1 MFNFKGI
8 PKVIWANTIFFIYV
22 LFGVVGGVIYRN
34 ISSEWE
40 NMKDVRLEY
49 DLFFGLGFSALS
61 ILAIVGL
68 LLRKEWGR
76 QFSIAFCAVLFFANF
91 VLRIGVYIYFK
102 YSQNLSIVVV
112 DPDAIVVSI
121 LSFMFLVLLMKDKT
135 KEFFRVEIM

>member
-1 MFNFKGI
+1 MIRFKEI
-8 PKVIWANTIFFIYV
+8 PKVIWANILFFIYV
-22 LFGVVGGVIYRN
+22 ILNLVGGVIYRN

-76 QFSIAFCAVLFFANF
+76 QISITFCAVLFFANF
-91 VLRIGVYIYFK
+91 VLRLGVYLYYKF
-102 YSQNLSIVVV
+102 SQNLSIVVV
-112 DPDAIVVSI
+112 RPRCNSCFDS
-121 LSFMFLVLLMKDKT
+121 
-135 KEFFRVEIM
+135 